1 MSRYECLEQV
11 ILIKSEQRAIYVTA
25 PISDKCH
32 FALVTT
38 GLQDTPSWNTAHR
51 SLAVKNGKLSSV
63 SVQTTAFI
71 QMNEDPPSPPE
82 DKMKHN
88 RL

>member
-32 FALVTT
+32 FALS
-38 GLQDTPSWNTAHR
+38 D
-51 SLAVKNGKLSSV
+51 
-63 SVQTTAFI
+63 
-71 QMNEDPPSPPE
+71 
-82 DKMKHN
+82 N
-88 RL
+88 RLTGYTELEYSTQVSGCEKW